1 MKPQMALKPMVFAL
15 AALMAAAAQ
24 ANGGGWHP
32 APQPTGVVAAV
43 VTDVQNS
50 AGNKFDDTKTENNAS
65 SDNSVNGNSGNVGV
79 NVQAGSGNQAD
90 NSAAISSAKG
100 DFATVFGLVDVNQ
113 NSALNN
119 FVNKGTQN
127 NASLDNS
134 LNGNSGNLGYNG
146 QAGQGNQGKNNMA
159 ITTAD
164 GKNIAAAANTEQN
177 SLANSYLNAAAT
189 SNGYGGHGGHG
200 GSAQYVSNNSSLDNS
215 INRNSGNV
223 GVNLQSGS
231 GNQGSNSLSIGQ
243 GCSVCSSGSG
253 MRF

>member
-24 ANGGGWHP
+24 ANGWHP
-32 APQPTGVVAAV
+32 APQPTGTVAAV

-65 SDNSVNGNSGNVGV
+65 SDDSVNGNSGNVGV

>member
-65 SDNSVNGNSGNVGV
+65 ADGSVNSNSGNTGV

-100 DFATVFGLVDVNQ
+100 DFASVFAVVDVNQ
-113 NSALNN
+113 NSLLNTYS
-119 FVNKGTQN
+119 NKGTQN
-127 NASLDNS
+127 NASLDKS
-134 LNGNSGNLGYNG
+134 LNSNSGNLGYNG
-146 QAGQGNQGKNNMA
+146 QAGQGNEGKNNLA

-164 GKNIAAAANTEQN
+164 GKNIAAASNTEQN
-177 SLANSYLNAAAT
+177 SLNNSYLNTAV
-189 SNGYGGHGGHG
+189 SSYGYGKP
-200 GSAQYVSNNSSLDNS
+200 QYVSNNSSLDNS
-215 INRNSGNV
+215 VNRNSGNV
-223 GVNLQSGS
+223 GVNLQSGA

-243 GCSVCSSGSG
+243 GCSVCASGV
-253 MRF
+253 RF

>member
-24 ANGGGWHP
+24 AGGGWHP
-32 APQPTGVVAAV
+32 APQPTGVVASV

-50 AGNKFDDTKTENNAS
+50 GGNKFDDTNTENNAS
-65 SDNSVNGNSGNVGV
+65 ADNSVNGNNGNTGV
-79 NVQAGSGNQAD
+79 NNQAGAGNQAD

-100 DFATVFGLVDVNQ
+100 DFATVFAVVDVNQ

-146 QAGQGNQGKNNMA
+146 QAGQGNQGKNNLA

-177 SLANSYLNAAAT
+177 SLGNSYLSSAAT
-189 SNGYGGHGGHG
+189 GNSHYGKP
-200 GSAQYVSNNSSLDNS
+200 QYVSNNSSLDNAV
-215 INRNSGNV
+215 NRNSGNV
-223 GVNLQSGS
+223 GVNLQSGA
-231 GNQGSNSLSIGQ
+231 GNQGSNSLSVGQ
-243 GCSVCSSGSG
+243 GCSVCQSGV
-253 MRF
+253 RF

>member
-24 ANGGGWHP
+24 AGGGWHP
-32 APQPTGVVAAV
+32 APQPTGVVASV

-50 AGNKFDDTKTENNAS
+50 GGNKFDDTKTENNAS
-65 SDNSVNGNSGNVGV
+65 ADNSVNGNSGNTGV
-79 NVQAGSGNQAD
+79 NVQSGSANQGD
-90 NSAAISSAKG
+90 NSGAISSAKG
-100 DFATVFGLVDVNQ
+100 DFATVFAVVDVNQ

-127 NASLDNS
+127 NASADNS

-146 QAGQGNQGKNNMA
+146 QAGQGNQGKNNLA
-159 ITTAD
+159 IVTAD

-177 SLANSYLNAAAT
+177 SLGNSYLNAAAT
-189 SNGYGGHGGHG
+189 SHGYGYGHGGN
-200 GSAQYVSNNSSLDNS
+200 AQYVSNNASLDNS
-215 INRNSGNV
+215 VNRNSGNV
-223 GVNLQSGS
+223 GVNLQSGG

-243 GCSVCSSGSG
+243 GCTVCSSGV
-253 MRF
+253 RF

>member
-1 MKPQMALKPMVFAL
+1 MKPQMALKPLVFAL

-24 ANGGGWHP
+24 ANGWHP
-32 APQPTGVVAAV
+32 APQPTGVVASV

-50 AGNKFDDTKTENNAS
+50 VGNKFDDTKTENNAS
-65 SDNSVNGNSGNVGV
+65 ADNSVNGNSGNTGV

-90 NSAAISSAKG
+90 NSGAISSAKG
-100 DFATVFGLVDVNQ
+100 DFATVFAVVDVNQ
-113 NSALNN
+113 NSGLNN

-134 LNGNSGNLGYNG
+134 VNGNSGNVGYNG
-146 QAGQGNQGKNNMA
+146 QAGQGNQGKNNLA

-177 SLANSYLNAAAT
+177 SLANSYLNTAT
-189 SNGYGGHGGHG
+189 SGYGHYGKP
-200 GSAQYVSNNSSLDNS
+200 QYVSNNSSLNNS
-215 INRNSGNV
+215 VNRNSGNT
-223 GVNLQSGS
+223 GVNLQSGA

-243 GCSVCSSGSG
+243 GCTVCSSGV
-253 MRF
+253 RF